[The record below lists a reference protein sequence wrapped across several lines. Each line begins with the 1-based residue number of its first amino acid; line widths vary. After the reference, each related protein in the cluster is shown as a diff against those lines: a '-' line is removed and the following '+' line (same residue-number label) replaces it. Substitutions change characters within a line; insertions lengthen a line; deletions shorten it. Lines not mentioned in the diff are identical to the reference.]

1 MGFKLEVR
9 AVKYALREI
18 RLACFFSRLVPFIEL
33 MSFLQM

>member
-1 MGFKLEVR
+1 MGFKFEER

-18 RLACFFSRLVPFIEL
+18 RLACSASRFLPFIKL